1 MKTTPTQAQQRHDAI
16 EVLRN
21 NLRPQKT
28 YQVMKPTAQSVNII
42 DGTMNGHGVKFVFYY
57 QPSKADMANAHHATK
72 FLEINLRDGVKH
84 RKAHLAQLVENDI
97 TEYTDIL
104 TINSKDLENP
114 IDQEILNNQ
123 ESEALN
129 ERE

>member
-16 EVLRN
+16 ELLRN
-21 NLRPQKT
+21 QLRPLKA
-28 YQVMKPTAQSVNII
+28 YEVMKPTAQSVNII
-42 DGTMNGHGVKFVFYY
+42 DGTINGHGVKFTFFY
-57 QPSKADMANAHHATK
+57 QPTKADMANAHHATK
-72 FLEINLRDGVKH
+72 NLENNLRDGVAR
-84 RKAHLAQLVENDI
+84 RKAHLFNMVENDI

-114 IDQEILNNQ
+114 IDNTIINNQ
-123 ESEALN
+123 ESEVSN

>member
-1 MKTTPTQAQQRHDAI
+1 MKTTQAQQRHDAI
-16 EVLRN
+16 EILRN
-21 NLRPQKT
+21 QLRPLKA
-28 YQVMKPTAQSVNII
+28 YEVMKPTAQSVNII
-42 DGTMNGHGVKFVFYY
+42 DGTINGHGVKFTFFY

-72 FLEINLRDGVKH
+72 NLENNLRDGVAR
-84 RKAHLAQLVENDI
+84 RKAHLFNMVENDV

-114 IDQEILNNQ
+114 IDNTIINNQ
-123 ESEALN
+123 ESEVSN

>member
-1 MKTTPTQAQQRHDAI
+1 MKPTQAQQRHDAI
-16 EVLRN
+16 ELLRN
-21 NLRPQKT
+21 QLRPLKA
-28 YQVMKPTAQSVNII
+28 YEVMKPTAQSVNII
-42 DGTMNGHGVKFVFYY
+42 DGTINGHGVKFTFFY

-72 FLEINLRDGVKH
+72 NLENNLRDGVAR
-84 RKAHLAQLVENDI
+84 RKAHLFNMVENDI

-114 IDQEILNNQ
+114 IDNTIINNQ
-123 ESEALN
+123 ESEVSN

>member
-1 MKTTPTQAQQRHDAI
+1 MKPTQAQERHDAI

-21 NLRPQKT
+21 QLRPQKT
-28 YQVMKPTAQSVNII
+28 YEVMKPTAQSVNII

-57 QPSKADMANAHHATK
+57 QPTKADMASAHHATK

-84 RKAHLAQLVENDI
+84 RRAHLAQIVENDI

-104 TINSKDLENP
+104 TINSKDLE
-114 IDQEILNNQ
+114 EL
-123 ESEALN
+123 EKETGAEH

>member
-1 MKTTPTQAQQRHDAI
+1 MKTAPTQAQQRHDAI

-21 NLRPQKT
+21 QLRPLKA
-28 YQVMKPTAQSVNII
+28 YEVMKPTAQSVNII
-42 DGTMNGHGVKFVFYY
+42 DGTINGHGVKFVFYY
-57 QPSKADMANAHHATK
+57 QPTKADMANAHHATK
-72 FLEINLRDGVKH
+72 FLENNLRDGVKH
-84 RKAHLAQLVENDI
+84 RRAHLAHIVENDI

-123 ESEALN
+123 ESEGTH